1 MSNDKVYWKMK
12 NGEVISVDEM
22 DITYLR
28 NTLKM
33 IIRKVNDRKQRSLQ
47 SKSFKL
53 NGDIAEDFNNTYIE
67 DQYAADDYYFNS
79 EQFI

>member
-1 MSNDKVYWKMK
+1 MSKDKVYWKMK

-22 DITYLR
+22 DITHLR

-33 IIRKVNDRKQRSLQ
+33 IIRKVNERKQ

-53 NGDIAEDFNNTYIE
+53 NGDMAEEFNNSYIE
-67 DQYAADDYYFNS
+67 DEYAADDYYFRS
-79 EQFI
+79 EHFR

>member
-1 MSNDKVYWKMK
+1 MSKDKVYWKMK

-22 DITYLR
+22 DITHLR

-33 IIRKVNDRKQRSLQ
+33 IIRRVNERKQ

-53 NGDIAEDFNNTYIE
+53 NGDIAEEFNNSYIE
-67 DQYAADDYYFNS
+67 DEYAADDYYFSS
-79 EQFI
+79 EHFR